1 MTSKT
6 DRFQRIEALF
16 HEALAV
22 EGDARAQLID
32 AQCNG
37 DSDLAAEV
45 RLLLNA
51 REREEQRTASLL
63 SEREQGNAPESAG
76 RRIGPYVLD
85 C

>member
-6 DRFQRIEALF
+6 DRFQRIAALF
-16 HEALAV
+16 HDALAV

-51 REREEQRTASLL
+51 SEREEQRTASLL
-63 SEREQGNAPESAG
+63 
-76 RRIGPYVLD
+76 
-85 C
+85 